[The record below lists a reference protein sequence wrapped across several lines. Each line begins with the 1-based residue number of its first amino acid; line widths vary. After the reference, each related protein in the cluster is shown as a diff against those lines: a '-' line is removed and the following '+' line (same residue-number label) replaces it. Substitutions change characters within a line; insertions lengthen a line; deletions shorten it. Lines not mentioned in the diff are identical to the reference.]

1 MRFISDF
8 EIVIRRLIT
17 KELQREINRLKEL
30 YPSCFL
36 EGGTGKKGGLKENF
50 GARYIIANNVEGIF
64 ALHRL
69 IDLSD
74 GFYEAYAR
82 VFVSNSDIPE
92 VKYCNGMR
100 HHKTV
105 YTTNETCPICRRKTK
120 KTHTLT
126 KECQSQL
133 KEFKV
138 SLDDL

>member
-8 EIVIRRLIT
+8 EIVIKRLMT
-17 KELQREINRLKEL
+17 KELQMEVNHLKEL
-30 YPSCFL
+30 HPSCFL
-36 EGGTGKKGGLKENF
+36 QGGTGKRGGLKENF
-50 GARYIIANNVEGIF
+50 GARYIIANNVEGAF
-64 ALHRL
+64 VLHRL
-69 IDLSD
+69 INLSD

-92 VKYCNGMR
+92 VKHCNGMR
-100 HHKTV
+100 DHNTV
-105 YTTNETCPICRRKTK
+105 YTISETCPICRRKTK
-120 KTHTLT
+120 KTKTLT